1 MYYTIVF
8 KGTLKYTPLTLQI
21 FYILYIH
28 DIYLLQDIQCT
39 QLPYHH
45 IYTYHKGVKTVM
57 VDYFS
62 IDYQSSTLAVV
73 RWPTASKN

>member
-1 MYYTIVF
+1 MY
-8 KGTLKYTPLTLQI
+8 
-21 FYILYIH
+21 
-28 DIYLLQDIQCT
+28 CT

-45 IYTYHKGVKTVM
+45 IYTYHKGAKTVM

-62 IDYQSSTLAVV
+62 IDYQSSTLTVV